1 MMHGLVFLVCV
12 VIGVL
17 MIHNDLMGE
26 KVGTNLVTK
35 HLDYKM
41 YEVLF

>member
-1 MMHGLVFLVCV
+1 
-12 VIGVL
+12 

-26 KVGTNLVTK
+26 KIGANLVTK
-35 HLDYKM
+35 QLDYKM